1 MSCQKVVHNI
11 FFFVAK
17 LIVKHRC
24 GSLFLINLQSFSLKE
39 TPARTFSCRFLQI
52 LKEYIYVK
60 DHSG

>member
-11 FFFVAK
+11 FFVVAK
-17 LIVKHRC
+17 LIGKYRC

-39 TPARTFSCRFLQI
+39 TPARRFS
-52 LKEYIYVK
+52 YVK